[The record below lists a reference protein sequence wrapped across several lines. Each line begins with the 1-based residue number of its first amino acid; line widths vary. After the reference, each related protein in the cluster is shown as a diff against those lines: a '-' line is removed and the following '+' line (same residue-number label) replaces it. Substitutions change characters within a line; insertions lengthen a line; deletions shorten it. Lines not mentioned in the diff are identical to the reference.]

1 MNQTE
6 LYLMITVTGR
16 DRLAD
21 FVTLY
26 KDKGLDVHWIT
37 LGSGTAKEQM
47 LRYLALDKTEKAV
60 CMSILTGRKWL
71 EVKRAMSVRLRIEAP
86 GIGIAFVVPLSSVAG
101 KRELMFLTEGQDY
114 RKGEEKTLKGTQ
126 QELLIAIGNQGYS
139 EDIMDAARA
148 AGARGGTII
157 RGRGTADPDA
167 EQFFHLAVSP
177 DKEIVMIIVPS
188 AIKDDVLKA
197 VYHEAGLDRESKGI
211 AFSLPVDRAVGLAP
225 VKTEDGTADR

>member
-1 MNQTE
+1 MNTE
-6 LYLMITVTGR
+6 YELVFCI
-16 DRLAD
+16 
-21 FVTLY
+21 
-26 KDKGLDVHWIT
+26 IN
-37 LGSGTAKEQM
+37 
-47 LRYLALDKTEKAV
+47 
-60 CMSILTGRKWL
+60 
-71 EVKRAMSVRLRIEAP
+71 
-86 GIGIAFVVPLSSVAG
+86 AG
-101 KRELMFLTEGQDY
+101 FSQLV
-114 RKGEEKTLKGTQ
+114 
-126 QELLIAIGNQGYS
+126 
-139 EDIMDAARA
+139 MDAATK

-197 VYHEAGLDRESKGI
+197 VYHEAGLDRESQGI